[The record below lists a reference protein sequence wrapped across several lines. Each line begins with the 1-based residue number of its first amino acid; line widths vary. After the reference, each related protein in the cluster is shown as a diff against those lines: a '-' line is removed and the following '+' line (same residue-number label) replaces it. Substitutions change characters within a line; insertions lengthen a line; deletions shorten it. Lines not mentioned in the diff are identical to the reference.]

1 MVLRAAA
8 GLRHYA
14 VFSLPQV
21 VYMVCGR
28 VGGVTHKPMMQT
40 DYGKRAG
47 IVAADTVAAQ
57 LGASWGS
64 TVHPAG
70 TDAGTL
76 GDIVA
81 KLESLVAKLPHR
93 GDARNPV
100 QARFGERKFELVQA
114 VAALR
119 WVQNMDDIFV
129 RIAVLH
135 ILLAVCTCVV
145 LH

>member
-1 MVLRAAA
+1 MQC
-8 GLRHYA
+8 
-14 VFSLPQV
+14 SLPQ
-21 VYMVCGR
+21 G
-28 VGGVTHKPMMQT
+28 

-57 LGASWGS
+57 LAASWGS
-64 TVHPAG
+64 TIHPAG

-100 QARFGERKFELVQA
+100 QARYGERKFELVQA
-114 VAALR
+114 VAALSR
-119 WVQNMDDIFV
+119 TVKS
-129 RIAVLH
+129 
-135 ILLAVCTCVV
+135 
-145 LH
+145 